1 MKNRPVEVVTPAISS
16 SDPDSFRWVAEWQP
30 HAATWIALPHNLDTW
45 PNRFENIPAVFERL
59 VRTLAEVELVQILG
73 GPEESTPNAIETFQS
88 TPNITVHPIATN
100 DCWIRDFGP
109 TFLLNQD
116 GSELAAVDWR
126 YNAWGGK
133 YPPFDDDAANAERI
147 IEIVACQR
155 IQSRLICEG
164 GSLET
169 DGEGTLLTT
178 SRCLLSM
185 SRNPDWSRSQVEEE
199 LKLRLGVRK
208 VLWVDG
214 GELAGDDTDSHI
226 DQLVRFVRPGLV
238 LAAVSFSSDDENAS
252 KLETQFDKLSS
263 MRDANDRRFD
273 IVRLSTP
280 PPRFIQGQRVPESY
294 CNFYIANE
302 IVIVPV
308 FGFRETDEAAI
319 HTLRELMPDRDV
331 IPLDASDL
339 VWGRGAFH
347 CVTQQQPRCN
357 VRQAAEVKE

>member
-1 MKNRPVEVVTPAISS
+1 MKNRPVDVVTPEIPS
-16 SDPDSFRWVAEWQP
+16 SDQDRFRWVAEWQP
-30 HAATWIALPHNLDTW
+30 HAATWIAWPHNLNTW

-59 VRTLAEVELVQILG
+59 VRTLAEVEDVQILG
-73 GPEESTPNAIETFQS
+73 GPEEATQNAIETFQS
-88 TPNITVHPIATN
+88 TPKIIVHPIATN

-109 TFLLNQD
+109 TFLLNED

-133 YPPFDDDAANAERI
+133 YPPFDEDAANAERI
-147 IEIVACQR
+147 IEIVSCQ
-155 IQSRLICEG
+155 QMKSRLICEG
-164 GSLET
+164 GSIET

-185 SRNPDWSRSQVEEE
+185 SRNPDWSRSEVEEE
-199 LKLRLGVRK
+199 LKTRLGVRK

-238 LAAVSFSSDDENAS
+238 LAAVSYSSDDENAS
-252 KLETQFDKLSS
+252 KLELQFDKLTS
-263 MRDANDRRFD
+263 MRDANDQRFD

-319 HTLRELMPDRDV
+319 HTLSELMPDRNV

-347 CVTQQQPRCN
+347 CVTQQQPRPTGN
-357 VRQAAEVKE
+357 